1 MQESDLRSVWKG
13 GGCEKRILSLCFFL
27 GGRGVV
33 ETHSVTFII
42 WKKHVE
48 SWLVEPLKNK
58 LLFSKEIELND

>member
-13 GGCEKRILSLCFFL
+13 GGLREANPVAVFFF

-42 WKKHVE
+42 VE